1 MTRLLALI
9 PGGIGDQLLCFPLLE
24 SLQKQY
30 PHAQIDVVVEPRA
43 KEVYR
48 ISPVVQQILTYSFS
62 GRTGPADWGNLIGW
76 IREREYDALMTLDKS
91 RLGGLFLWLVGVPKR
106 VGFAGQPG
114 SMFLTDVVP
123 LKAKQYTAHCY
134 HDLQTG
140 LVGAHQTCP
149 PISINVP
156 RKDIEWAEVEQKRL
170 GLDPSQGYVLIHGG
184 STADHGTKGNGSIY
198 PPSNWRSLIKG
209 LQERQPDLPI
219 VLVHAPSDRDWF
231 RAIVE
236 GSSNL
241 KVSTPEDLGK
251 FAAMVAG
258 ANLMMSTDA
267 DAMHLAVAVGTYLL
281 ALFGPT
287 NADLVLPKDERVTIM
302 RATTGKVADIAPI
315 QVLEKVWGQ
324 SGG

>member
-30 PHAQIDVVVEPRA
+30 PQAQIDVVVEPRA
-43 KEVYR
+43 KQVYR
-48 ISPVVQQILTYSFS
+48 ISQVVQQILTYSFA

-76 IREREYDALMTLDKS
+76 IREREYDALITLDKS

-114 SMFLTDVVP
+114 SMFLTDTVP
-123 LKAKQYTAHCY
+123 LKANQYAAYQY
-134 HDLQTG
+134 HDLLTELGSRQS
-140 LVGAHQTCP
+140 CP

-170 GLDPSQGYVLIHGG
+170 GIDSSQGYILIHGG
-184 STADHGTKGNGSIY
+184 SNADHETKGTGSIY
-198 PPSNWRSLIKG
+198 PQSSWRSLIKG
-209 LQERQPDLPI
+209 LQDRQPELPI
-219 VLVHAPSDRDWF
+219 VLVHASSDRDWF
-231 RAIVE
+231 RAVVE

-267 DAMHLAVAVGTYLL
+267 DAMHLAVAVGTYLF

-287 NADLVLPKDERVTIM
+287 NPDLVLPKNERVTIM

-315 QVLEKVWGQ
+315 QVLEKVWDQQG
-324 SGG
+324 S

>member
-24 SLQKQY
+24 SLQQQY
-30 PHAQIDVVVEPRA
+30 PQAQIDVVVEPRA
-43 KEVYR
+43 KQVYR
-48 ISPVVQQILTYSFS
+48 ISQVVQQILTYSFA

-76 IREREYDALMTLDKS
+76 IREREYDALITLDKS

-114 SMFLTDVVP
+114 SMFLTDAVP
-123 LKAKQYTAHCY
+123 LKVNQYAAHRY
-134 HDLQTG
+134 HDLLTG
-140 LVGAHQTCP
+140 LRTHQSCP

-156 RKDIEWAEVEQKRL
+156 REDIEWAEVEQKRL
-170 GLDPSQGYVLIHGG
+170 GIDPSQGYVLIHGG
-184 STADHGTKGNGSIY
+184 SSADHETKGNGSIY
-198 PPSNWRSLIKG
+198 PQSSWRSLIKG
-209 LQERQPDLPI
+209 LQDRQPELPI
-219 VLVHAPSDRDWF
+219 MLVHASGDRDWF
-231 RAIVE
+231 RSVVE
-236 GSSNL
+236 GSSDL

-267 DAMHLAVAVGTYLL
+267 DAMHLAVAVGTYLF

-287 NADLVLPKDERVTIM
+287 NPDLVLPKDDRVTIM

-324 SGG
+324 

>member
-24 SLQKQY
+24 SLQRQY
-30 PHAQIDVVVEPRA
+30 PQAQIDVVMEPQA
-43 KEVYR
+43 KEAYR
-48 ISPVVQQILTYSFS
+48 ISQVVQQILTYSFA

-76 IREREYDALMTLDKS
+76 IREREYDALITLDKS

-106 VGFAGQPG
+106 IGFAGQPG
-114 SMFLTDVVP
+114 SVFLTDVVP
-123 LKAKQYTAHCY
+123 LKANQYAVHRY
-134 HDLQTG
+134 HDLLGG
-140 LVGAHQTCP
+140 LVGATQPCP

-156 RKDIEWAEVEQKRL
+156 RKDIDWAEVEQKRL
-170 GLDPSQGYVLIHGG
+170 GLDSAQGYILIHGG
-184 STADHGTKGNGSIY
+184 SNTDRATKGIGSIY
-198 PPSNWRSLIKG
+198 PQSSWRSLIKG
-209 LQERQPDLPI
+209 LQERQPELPI
-219 VLVHAPSDRDWF
+219 VLVHAPGDRDWF
-231 RAIVE
+231 RSVVE

-267 DAMHLAVAVGTYLL
+267 DAMHLAVAVETYLF
-281 ALFGPT
+281 ALFGAT
-287 NADLVLPKDERVTIM
+287 NPDLVLPKNERVTVM

-324 SGG
+324 

>member
-24 SLQKQY
+24 SLQHQY
-30 PHAQIDVVVEPRA
+30 PQAQIDVVVEPQA
-43 KEVYR
+43 KEAYR
-48 ISPVVQQILTYSFS
+48 ISQIVQQILTYSFA

-76 IREREYDALMTLDKS
+76 IREREYDALITLDKS

-106 VGFAGQPG
+106 IGFAGQPG
-114 SMFLTDVVP
+114 SLFLTDVVP
-123 LKAKQYTAHCY
+123 LKANQYAAHRY
-134 HDLQTG
+134 HDLLDG
-140 LVGAHQTCP
+140 LVGASQTCP

-156 RKDIEWAEVEQKRL
+156 RKDIDWAEVEQKRL

-184 STADHGTKGNGSIY
+184 SNVDRASKGIGSIY
-198 PPSNWRSLIKG
+198 PQASWRSLIKG
-209 LQERQPDLPI
+209 LQERQPELPI
-219 VLVHAPSDRDWF
+219 VLVHASGDRDWF
-231 RAIVE
+231 RSVVE
-236 GSSNL
+236 GSSNV

-267 DAMHLAVAVGTYLL
+267 DAMHLAVAVETYLFV
-281 ALFGPT
+281 LFGST
-287 NADLVLPKDERVTIM
+287 NPDLVLPKSERVTVM

-324 SGG
+324 

>member
-24 SLQKQY
+24 SLQQQY
-30 PHAQIDVVVEPRA
+30 PHAQIDVVVEPQA
-43 KEVYR
+43 KQTYR
-48 ISPVVQQILTYSFS
+48 ISQVVQQILTYSFA

-76 IREREYDALMTLDKS
+76 IREREYDALITLDKS

-106 VGFAGQPG
+106 IGFAGQPG
-114 SMFLTDVVP
+114 SLFLTDAVP
-123 LKAKQYTAHCY
+123 LKINQYAAHRY
-134 HDLQTG
+134 HDLLGG
-140 LVGAHQTCP
+140 LAGASQTCP

-156 RKDIEWAEVEQKRL
+156 RKDIEWAEIEQKRL
-170 GLDPSQGYVLIHGG
+170 ELDPAQGYILIHGG
-184 STADHGTKGNGSIY
+184 SNTDRETKGIGSIY
-198 PPSNWRSLIKG
+198 PQSSWRSLIKG

-219 VLVHAPSDRDWF
+219 VLVHSSGDRDWF
-231 RAIVE
+231 RAVVE

-267 DAMHLAVAVGTYLL
+267 DAMHLAVAVETYLF
-281 ALFGPT
+281 ALFGST
-287 NADLVLPKDERVTIM
+287 NPDLVLPQNERVTVM

-315 QVLEKVWGQ
+315 LVLEKVW
-324 SGG
+324 SL